1 MILTV
6 DTGRKQDLT
15 DVQMRTLSTKLRT
28 RIPQLINWSYS
39 PLTGFLT
46 LEFGDTE
53 DNNLFSRIED
63 WRVKADSIKLVRFEL
78 LEMVRRWLE

>member
-1 MILTV
+1 LILTV